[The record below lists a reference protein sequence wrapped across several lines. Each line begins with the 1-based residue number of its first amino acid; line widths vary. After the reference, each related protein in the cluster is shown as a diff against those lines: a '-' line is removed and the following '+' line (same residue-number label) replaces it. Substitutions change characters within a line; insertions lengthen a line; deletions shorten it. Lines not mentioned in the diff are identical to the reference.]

1 MKKLF
6 TALFFFGFL
15 LTAQIAGA
23 QYYAPYYYDPYPPYA
38 YGAPY
43 GDPSQYDR
51 YYELRTMP
59 YQLYLDPY
67 GFYPY
72 WSAPVVI
79 APPAPPR
86 VGGKPPARGNVP
98 PRPAR

>member
-1 MKKLF
+1 MH
-6 TALFFFGFL
+6 
-15 LTAQIAGA
+15 
-23 QYYAPYYYDPYPPYA
+23 
-38 YGAPY
+38 
-43 GDPSQYDR
+43 
-51 YYELRTMP
+51 

-86 VGGKPPARGNVP
+86 VVV
-98 PRPAR
+98 